1 MALYIGIRGDL
12 NLSHHLIEFDE
23 RLIWSDLWN
32 VFNTVPGERV
42 KMLDFGSYMRYYL
55 FEPNDA
61 ILRAEVETEVAR
73 IVDQDP
79 RIVLDEVDIITDQ
92 ERLTVNMNVTLTD
105 IGTHLLH
112 RGGGLFCGRRLFC
125 NI

>member
-92 ERLTVNMNVTLTD
+92 ERLTVNMTVTLTD
-105 IGTHLLH
+105 IGTQTLLNFNFT
-112 RGGGLFCGRRLFC
+112 RKA
-125 NI
+125 